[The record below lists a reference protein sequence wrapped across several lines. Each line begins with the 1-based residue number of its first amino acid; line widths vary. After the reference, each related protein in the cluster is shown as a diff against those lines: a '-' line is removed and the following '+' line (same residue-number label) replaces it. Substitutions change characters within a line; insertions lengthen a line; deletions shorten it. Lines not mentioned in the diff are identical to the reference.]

1 MKGCLLLVVGMAML
15 PALGPRSDSMRKTK
29 IGNPPGFQTATSAG
43 AAVPRTATLA
53 HIAVS
58 YKMDPRLATGQ
69 YGGERW
75 VSPATYTRVGD
86 KESCTIETRVKG
98 LAANGR
104 PAPIVNPRWTP
115 SDPRMVTVTPEEGTQ
130 VTMTVLR
137 PGQSTVRVS
146 SQGVTRELVIS
157 AAYQNRVLQVEITQ
171 K

>member
-1 MKGCLLLVVGMAML
+1 MTGRVLLVVGVAL
-15 PALGPRSDSMRKTK
+15 LSALGAQAGSTRRTT
-29 IGNPPGFQTATSAG
+29 IGDPPGFQTHTPAG
-43 AAVPRTATLA
+43 TPVPRTATLA

-86 KESCTIETRVKG
+86 EKSCTIETRVRG
-98 LAANGR
+98 LTANGR

-115 SDPRMVTVTPEEGTQ
+115 SDPQMVTVTPGEGTQ

-137 PGQSTVRVS
+137 PGRSMVHVS
-146 SQGVTRELVIS
+146 SQDVTIELVIS
-157 AAYQNRVLQVEITQ
+157 AAYRHSALQVEISQ